1 MRWIYNK
8 TLNILWQY
16 SSLGEA
22 FEFCWSSFSDE
33 HNTLTK
39 STMRN
44 VKLNKFAFG
53 NPWLPDSFKT
63 LIYIISM
70 EFLSL
75 SHRRSSSQKVPSHE
89 EQGET
94 SVSAGS
100 QKIGDVIYQAWDAVF
115 HHQME
120 HWEESWKYDAQRS
133 IFDELPGDIISQTKW
148 F

>member
-1 MRWIYNK
+1 MWWIYNK
-8 TLNILWQY
+8 TLNILWKY

-22 FEFCWSSFSDE
+22 FEFCWSSFADE
-33 HNTLTK
+33 HNTLPK

-75 SHRRSSSQKVPSHE
+75 SHWRSSSQKV
-89 EQGET
+89 
-94 SVSAGS
+94 S
-100 QKIGDVIYQAWDAVF
+100 QKIGDVIYQEWDAVF
-115 HHQME
+115 HHQVE

>member
-1 MRWIYNK
+1 
-8 TLNILWQY
+8 
-16 SSLGEA
+16 
-22 FEFCWSSFSDE
+22 
-33 HNTLTK
+33 
-39 STMRN
+39 
-44 VKLNKFAFG
+44 
-53 NPWLPDSFKT
+53 
-63 LIYIISM
+63 M

-75 SHRRSSSQKVPSHE
+75 SLRHSSLRKVPSHK

-100 QKIGDVIYQAWDAVF
+100 QKIGDVIQAWDAVF

-133 IFDELPGDIISQTKW
+133 IFDELPGDITSQTKW